1 MRLPDGWEKSRLDK
15 IAFIQTGIAKNKKLI
30 SNAIQVPYLRVA
42 NVQDGYLDLSE
53 IKNISIDE
61 KKLDRFLVRT
71 GDVLLTEGG
80 DFDKLGRGAVWKGE
94 IESCVHQNHVF
105 VVRPNKEKILPAFL
119 SSLTGSSY
127 GKKYFLS
134 CSKQST
140 NLASINSTQ
149 LKAFPVIFP
158 PLPEQKAI
166 ADLLSTWDEAIEKT
180 EKLIE
185 AKEKRF
191 RWLLNE
197 LIGKPAAEGREG
209 WRKVK
214 LGEICDV
221 QIGRTPSR
229 KNSSYWD
236 TGCMTNNIWL
246 SISDLGNSMKIFVS
260 QERITDEAVREC
272 GMRLVPENTV
282 LMSFKLTLGRTSILG
297 CSAYTNEAI
306 AALLPKV
313 KEYCA
318 KYFLYFMQSV
328 DWTRLVDQAAK
339 GKTLNKRKLER
350 FSFLLP
356 SSDVQECIAE
366 SLGTAREEIN
376 LLNKVAERYRSQKRG
391 LMQKLLAGAWRV
403 KLEGA

>member
-1 MRLPDGWEKSRLDK
+1 MPDGWEKSRLDK

-180 EKLIE
+180 EKLIK

-191 RWLLNE
+191 KWLLNE
-197 LIGKPAAEGREG
+197 LIGKPAVEGGVG
-209 WRKVK
+209 WRKTF
-214 LGEICDV
+214 LGEVLTESRILD
-221 QIGRTPSR
+221 TENNSR
-229 KNSSYWD
+229 KRISVRLHLKGVEIREYRGTEVDGATKYFKRRAGQFIYGKQNVFRGSLGIVPKSLDGYCSTQDIPSFDIASDVDSMWLYFYFSRQHFYKQLESIT
-236 TGCMTNNIWL
+236 TGTGSKRLNPSELYKIK
-246 SISDLGNSMKIFVS
+246 ISLPTIKSQKI
-260 QERITDEAVREC
+260 
-272 GMRLVPENTV
+272 
-282 LMSFKLTLGRTSILG
+282 
-297 CSAYTNEAI
+297 I
-306 AALLPKV
+306 AAV
-313 KEYCA
+313 ITTA
-318 KYFLYFMQSV
+318 K
-328 DWTRLVDQAAK
+328 
-339 GKTLNKRKLER
+339 
-350 FSFLLP
+350 
-356 SSDVQECIAE
+356 
-366 SLGTAREEIN
+366 EEID
-376 LLNKVAERYRSQKRG
+376 LIKKMAERYRAQKRG
-391 LMQKLLAGAWRV
+391 LMQKLLTGEWRV
-403 KLEGA
+403 RLERA